1 MGDVL
6 EVVVEELAALQ
17 EVVGATDAL
26 ESIKTGVVGTRS
38 DKGREE

>member
-1 MGDVL
+1 MRL
-6 EVVVEELAALQ
+6 LWRSLRQ